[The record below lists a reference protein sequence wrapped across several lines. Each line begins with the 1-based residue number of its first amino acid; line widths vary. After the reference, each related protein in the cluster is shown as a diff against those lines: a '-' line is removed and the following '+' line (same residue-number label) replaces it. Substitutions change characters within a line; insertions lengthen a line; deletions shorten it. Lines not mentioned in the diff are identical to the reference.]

1 MDNLIGPIV
10 YRLGHMVFIHERGV
24 RFPLGPPNS
33 IMKFL
38 RVGSLNR
45 EKPAIIEEDGI
56 IRDLSSVI
64 SDLNSTTINQNTI
77 EKIKKINL
85 NKLPEINENIRIGP
99 CVANPEKF
107 IGIGL
112 NYSDHAE
119 ETGMKPPSEPII
131 FIKANSCIS
140 GPNDNVIIPKNS
152 KKTDWEIE
160 LGIVIGKKA
169 QYISEDK
176 SLEYIF
182 GYCIVNDISE
192 REFQIERS
200 GGQWDKG
207 KGCDTFGPI
216 GPYLVTKDEIKNI
229 QDLNLELKL
238 NGKITQKGNTNKM
251 IFGVKHIVSYLSH
264 FMTLNP
270 GDIITTGTPPGVGM
284 ARNPQIFLKPGDEMI
299 LNIDN
304 LGSQKQKVISMK

>member
-1 MDNLIGPIV
+1 
-10 YRLGHMVFIHERGV
+10 MVFIHERGV

-176 SLEYIF
+176 SFEYIF

-216 GPYLVTKDEIKNI
+216 GPYLVTKNEIKNI

>member
-1 MDNLIGPIV
+1 
-10 YRLGHMVFIHERGV
+10 
-24 RFPLGPPNS
+24 
-33 IMKFL
+33 MKLL
-38 RVGSLNR
+38 RIGSLNQ
-45 EKPAIIEEDGI
+45 EKPAIIDKDGV

-64 SDLNSTTINQNTI
+64 FDLNPTTINQNTI

-152 KKTDWEIE
+152 RKTDWEIE
-160 LGIVIGKKA
+160 LGVVIGKKA

-176 SLEYIF
+176 SFEYIF

-192 REFQIERS
+192 REYQLERS
-200 GGQWDKG
+200 SGQWDKG
-207 KGCDTFGPI
+207 KAFDTFGPV
-216 GPYLVTKDEIKNI
+216 GPYIVTKDEIKDI
-229 QDLNLELKL
+229 QNLNLKLKL
-238 NGKITQKGNTNKM
+238 NGKVMQNSNTQNM
-251 IFGVKHIVSYLSH
+251 IFSVTHLVCYLSY
-264 FMTLNP
+264 FMTLYP

-284 ARNPQIFLKPGDEMI
+284 GKKPQVFLKHGDEME
-299 LNIDN
+299 LRIDG
-304 LGSQKQKVISMK
+304 LGDQKQKVFSK

>member
-1 MDNLIGPIV
+1 
-10 YRLGHMVFIHERGV
+10 
-24 RFPLGPPNS
+24 LGPPNS

-131 FIKANSCIS
+131 FIKANSCIC

-216 GPYLVTKDEIKNI
+216 GPYLVTKNEIKNI

>member
-1 MDNLIGPIV
+1 
-10 YRLGHMVFIHERGV
+10 
-24 RFPLGPPNS
+24 
-33 IMKFL
+33 MKLL
-38 RVGSLNR
+38 RVGNLNE
-45 EKPAIIEEDGI
+45 EKPSIIDKDGT
-56 IRDLSSVI
+56 IRDLSSI
-64 SDLNSTTINQNTI
+64 IEDLNPITINQNTI
-77 EKIKKINL
+77 EKIKKSDL
-85 NKLPEINENIRIGP
+85 TKLQEIPKNFRIGA
-99 CVANPEKF
+99 CVSNPEKF

-119 ETGMKPPSEPII
+119 ETDMKPPSEPII

-152 KKTDWEIE
+152 KKSDWEIE

-176 SLEYIF
+176 SFEYIF

-200 GGQWDKG
+200 GQWDKG

>member
-1 MDNLIGPIV
+1 
-10 YRLGHMVFIHERGV
+10 
-24 RFPLGPPNS
+24 
-33 IMKFL
+33 MKFL
-38 RVGSLNR
+38 RIGSLNQ
-45 EKPAIIEEDGI
+45 EKPAIIDEVGV

-64 SDLNSTTINQNTI
+64 SDFNPNTINQNTI

-85 NKLPEINENIRIGP
+85 EKLPKVDNNIRIGP

-112 NYSDHAE
+112 NYIDHAE
-119 ETGMKPPSEPII
+119 ETGMKPSEEPII

-169 QYISEDK
+169 QYISEDR

-200 GGQWDKG
+200 GQWDKG

-216 GPYLVTKDEIKNI
+216 GPYLVTKDEIKNV

-238 NGKITQKGNTNKM
+238 NGKIMQKGNTKKM
-251 IFGVKHIVSYLSH
+251 IFGVKYIVSYLSH
-264 FMTLNP
+264 FITLKP
-270 GDIITTGTPPGVGM
+270 GDIISTGTPPGVGM
-284 ARNPQIFLKPGDEMI
+284 AMKPQKFLKEGDEMI

-304 LGSQKQKVISMK
+304 LGSQRQKVISVK

>member
-1 MDNLIGPIV
+1 MKEGFDSPWDRQKID
-10 YRLGHMVFIHERGV
+10 
-24 RFPLGPPNS
+24 
-33 IMKFL
+33 MKFL
-38 RVGSLNR
+38 RVGSLNK
-45 EKPAIIEEDGI
+45 EKPSIIDKNGI
-56 IRDLSSVI
+56 IRDLSSI
-64 SDLNSTTINQNTI
+64 IEDLNPITINQNTI
-77 EKIKKINL
+77 EKIKKSDL
-85 NKLPEINENIRIGP
+85 TKLQEIPKNFRIGA
-99 CVANPEKF
+99 CVSNPEKF

-152 KKTDWEIE
+152 KKSDWEIE

-176 SLEYIF
+176 SFEYIF

-200 GGQWDKG
+200 GQWDKG

-216 GPYLVTKDEIKNI
+216 GPYLVTKDEIKNV

-238 NGKITQKGNTNKM
+238 NGKIMQKGNTNKM
-251 IFGVKHIVSYLSH
+251 IFDVKYVVSYLSH
-264 FMTLNP
+264 FMSLYP

-284 ARNPQIFLKPGDEMI
+284 ARKPQIFLKAGDEM
-299 LNIDN
+299 LLTIDE
-304 LGSQKQKVISMK
+304 LGFQRQKVISHK